1 MCTLTAINLANA
13 GEPGGYRIVMNRD
26 ELRTRSRSAPPEWRS
41 AQDLSAIWPTDPD
54 SGGTW
59 IGAAETGLTLALVN
73 SFLEPMP
80 ELPAGIV
87 SRGTIIP
94 ALIDSEGVEEVVDRL
109 SAMELERFAPFRLL
123 AIDLVGDEAG
133 TIRPRMVLMDWNHE
147 ELAVETHLDGP
158 VCLVSSGLGDSKV
171 APRIELFEEML
182 VSKGLTPENQDAF
195 HAHCWDERPEISVML
210 TREQAWTESVTAVEC
225 RVAEDEPVRMTYRSI
240 EP

>member
-1 MCTLTAINLANA
+1 MCTLTAINLANG

-26 ELRTRSRSAPPEWRS
+26 ELRTRSRSTPPEWRS
-41 AQDLSAIWPTDPD
+41 TGDVRAIWPVDPD

-80 ELPAGIV
+80 ELPADIV

-94 ALIDSEGVEEVVDRL
+94 ALINSQGVEEVVDRL
-109 SAMELERFAPFRLL
+109 SVMQIERFAPFRLL

-133 TIRPRMVLMDWNHE
+133 TIWPRMVLMDWNRY

-195 HAHCWDERPEISVML
+195 HAHGWDDRREISVML
-210 TREQAWTESVTAVEC
+210 SRELAWTESVTVVEC
-225 RVAEDEPVRMTYRSI
+225 RLSDDEAVQMTYRSI